1 MRVLVVGHRNPWRME
16 AAVARA
22 LERAG
27 HRVSHF
33 DDRRTRRRVGHRLTQ
48 WLARRHAAAFSADFI
63 FLSKCL
69 ALDLETVA
77 AIVAGRENA
86 MWYHDPQWH
95 RDTGRPDVAHI
106 LSVGRLAAAFFVTGF
121 DAEWRAHGVR
131 ALFLPAAGAAEIVPV
146 GPEGRY
152 AARAAFVGSA
162 YDPSR
167 ADFLADV
174 ARRSGIEIRVWG
186 PGWGERTAADS
197 GLAPTGSSVEGHA
210 FAAVCSSS
218 DVTLGVLPAR
228 AAGAT
233 TYASD
238 RVWMTILAGGCYLG
252 PRTPGMDRMLLDGV
266 HCATYTDAG
275 ACSQRLTGLLERPD
289 ERARLRA
296 GGEVFVREHHT
307 YDARVPFLL
316 SGRAWENPLRAKES
330 STAAPCITSS

>member
-1 MRVLVVGHRNPWRME
+1 ME
-16 AAVARA
+16 GSVARA
-22 LERAG
+22 LRRAG
-27 HRVSHF
+27 HRVSLF

-48 WLARRHAAAFSADFI
+48 WLARRYAAAFSPDFV

-95 RDTGRPDVAHI
+95 RDVERPDVAHI
-106 LSVGRLAAAFFVTGF
+106 LSVGRLAATFFVTGF
-121 DAEWRAHGVR
+121 DAEWRTHGVR
-131 ALFLPAAGAAEIVPV
+131 ALFLPAAGASEIVPV
-146 GPEGRY
+146 SPDPWY
-152 AARAAFVGSA
+152 AASAAFVGSA
-162 YDPSR
+162 YDPTR
-167 ADFLADV
+167 AVFLREV
-174 ARRSGIEIRVWG
+174 ALNAGLMIRVWG
-186 PGWGERTAADS
+186 PGWGPGVGGDA
-197 GLAPTGSSVEGHA
+197 GLAPTGRTVEGRA

-228 AAGAT
+228 AADAT

-266 HCATYTDAG
+266 HCASYTDA
-275 ACSQRLTGLLERPD
+275 ASCALRLQELLAHPA

-296 GGEVFVREHHT
+296 EGEAFVRAHHT
-307 YDARVPFLL
+307 YDARLPFLL
-316 SGRAWENPLRAKES
+316 SGRAWENPLRGGES
-330 STAAPCITSS
+330 PPAASCATSS